1 MKKIFVSIALLLP
14 FSAFAQTAYLESV
27 TVENRRVEKDGADV
41 RVRMDLGLDNLDMKL
56 QHTLQ
61 LTPVIVSGDGT
72 QEQAL
77 QPVHVDGRIRG
88 KVVSRRAALDK
99 DYPAGGERLRRKN
112 GEPQTLHYEATA
124 PYEPWMLNGRL
135 ELRADVTGCAECGEG
150 RETMATGG
158 ILPYE
163 EPVYEMAVV
172 QQPKEE
178 AVKRRSEVRTARLQY
193 RQDSHNVL
201 PRYKDNQAELD
212 KVQASIDAVKGNTD
226 LTITRDGLRLA
237 RGHRGLQP
245 GPVRT
250 PRPHL
255 RGVCAAAQPR
265 VGQEPVA
272 RGRQGR
278 GLGRPAQG
286 GGTLHQPAEAGRGAA
301 HHRPMRGRPGCE
313 GDLDQCEEKIK
324 ALVPPE
330 IYQRVLN
337 EMYGPLRRN
346 EYRIE
351 YNVRHF
357 DLAEAKRLLET
368 RPDLLSVAE
377 MQKVADSYGR
387 GTAQYR
393 AVLKVAAETW
403 PDNETAL
410 TNYALALMDAG
421 EHDAAIALLAPK
433 AAENGSLQ
441 NLMGVAQFKA
451 GRMDKAE
458 EAFREAARLGYPGA
472 AENVR
477 KLEEARQLLGE

>member
-150 RETMATGG
+150 REAMATGG

-226 LTITRDGLRLA
+226 LTITGIYVTGYASPEATVAYNQALSERRARTFAEYVQQRNPELDKSLWHVEGRGEDWDGLRKVVERYTNL
-237 RGHRGLQP
+237 LKQDE
-245 GPVRT
+245 V
-250 PRPHL
+250 L
-255 RGVCAAAQPR
+255 RIIDQ
-265 VGQEPVA
+265 
-272 RGRQGR
+272 
-278 GLGRPAQG
+278 
-286 GGTLHQPAEAGRGAA
+286 
-301 HHRPMRGRPGCE
+301 CE

-387 GTAQYR
+387 GTADYR
-393 AVLKVAAETW
+393 AALKVAVDTY
-403 PDNETAL
+403 PDNTVAL
-410 TNYALALMDAG
+410 TNYALALIDAG
-421 EHDAAIALLAPK
+421 EYDAVVSLLTPK
-433 AAENGSLQ
+433 AAGDASLQ
-441 NLMGVAQFKA
+441 NLIGVAQFKA
-451 GRMDKAE
+451 GRMD
-458 EAFREAARLGYPGA
+458 EAADAFQKAAEKGYPGA

>member
-99 DYPAGGERLRRKN
+99 DYPADGERLRRKN

-226 LTITRDGLRLA
+226 LTITGIYVTGYASPEATVAYNQALSERRARTFAEYVQQRNPELDKSLWHVEGRGEDWDGLRKVVERYTNL
-237 RGHRGLQP
+237 LKQDE
-245 GPVRT
+245 V
-250 PRPHL
+250 L
-255 RGVCAAAQPR
+255 RIIDQ
-265 VGQEPVA
+265 
-272 RGRQGR
+272 
-278 GLGRPAQG
+278 
-286 GGTLHQPAEAGRGAA
+286 
-301 HHRPMRGRPGCE
+301 CE

-387 GTAQYR
+387 GTAEYR

>member
-226 LTITRDGLRLA
+226 LTITGIYVTGYASPEATVAYNQALSERRARTFAEYVQQRNPELDKSLWHVEGKGEDWDGLRKVVERYINL
-237 RGHRGLQP
+237 LKQDE
-245 GPVRT
+245 V
-250 PRPHL
+250 L
-255 RGVCAAAQPR
+255 RIIDQ
-265 VGQEPVA
+265 
-272 RGRQGR
+272 
-278 GLGRPAQG
+278 
-286 GGTLHQPAEAGRGAA
+286 
-301 HHRPMRGRPGCE
+301 CE

-421 EHDAAIALLAPK
+421 EHDAAVSLLAPK
-433 AAENGSLQ
+433 AAADASLQ
-441 NLMGVAQFKA
+441 NLIGVAQFKA
-451 GRMDKAE
+451 GRMDRAE
-458 EAFREAARLGYPGA
+458 EAFRRAAEMGYPGA

>member
-226 LTITRDGLRLA
+226 LTITGIYVTGYASPEATVAYNQALSERRARTFAEYVQQRNPELDKSLWHVEGKGEDWDGLRKVVERYTNL
-237 RGHRGLQP
+237 LKQDE
-245 GPVRT
+245 V
-250 PRPHL
+250 L
-255 RGVCAAAQPR
+255 RIIDQ
-265 VGQEPVA
+265 
-272 RGRQGR
+272 
-278 GLGRPAQG
+278 
-286 GGTLHQPAEAGRGAA
+286 
-301 HHRPMRGRPGCE
+301 CE

-458 EAFREAARLGYPGA
+458 EAFREAAKLGYPGA

>member
-27 TVENRRVEKDGADV
+27 TMENRRVEKDGADV

-99 DYPAGGERLRRKN
+99 DYPADGERLRRKN

-226 LTITRDGLRLA
+226 LTITGIYVTGYASPEATVAYNQALSERRARTFAEYVQQRNPELDKSLWHVEGRGEDWDGLRKVVERYTNL
-237 RGHRGLQP
+237 LKQDE
-245 GPVRT
+245 V
-250 PRPHL
+250 L
-255 RGVCAAAQPR
+255 RIIDQ
-265 VGQEPVA
+265 
-272 RGRQGR
+272 
-278 GLGRPAQG
+278 
-286 GGTLHQPAEAGRGAA
+286 
-301 HHRPMRGRPGCE
+301 CE

>member
-226 LTITRDGLRLA
+226 LTITGIYVTGYASPEATVAYNQALSERRARTFAEYVQQRNPELDKSLWHVEGRGEDWDGLRKVVERYTNL
-237 RGHRGLQP
+237 LKQDE
-245 GPVRT
+245 V
-250 PRPHL
+250 L
-255 RGVCAAAQPR
+255 RIIDQ
-265 VGQEPVA
+265 
-272 RGRQGR
+272 
-278 GLGRPAQG
+278 
-286 GGTLHQPAEAGRGAA
+286 
-301 HHRPMRGRPGCE
+301 CE

-451 GRMDKAE
+451 GRMDEAE

>member
-1 MKKIFVSIALLLP
+1 MVERYTNLLKQDEVL
-14 FSAFAQTAYLESV
+14 
-27 TVENRRVEKDGADV
+27 
-41 RVRMDLGLDNLDMKL
+41 
-56 QHTLQ
+56 
-61 LTPVIVSGDGT
+61 
-72 QEQAL
+72 
-77 QPVHVDGRIRG
+77 RI
-88 KVVSRRAALDK
+88 
-99 DYPAGGERLRRKN
+99 
-112 GEPQTLHYEATA
+112 
-124 PYEPWMLNGRL
+124 
-135 ELRADVTGCAECGEG
+135 
-150 RETMATGG
+150 
-158 ILPYE
+158 
-163 EPVYEMAVV
+163 
-172 QQPKEE
+172 
-178 AVKRRSEVRTARLQY
+178 
-193 RQDSHNVL
+193 
-201 PRYKDNQAELD
+201 
-212 KVQASIDAVKGNTD
+212 ID
-226 LTITRDGLRLA
+226 
-237 RGHRGLQP
+237 Q
-245 GPVRT
+245 
-250 PRPHL
+250 
-255 RGVCAAAQPR
+255 
-265 VGQEPVA
+265 
-272 RGRQGR
+272 
-278 GLGRPAQG
+278 
-286 GGTLHQPAEAGRGAA
+286 
-301 HHRPMRGRPGCE
+301 CE

>member
-135 ELRADVTGCAECGEG
+135 ELRADVTGCAGCGEG

-226 LTITRDGLRLA
+226 LTITGIYVTGYASPEATVAYNQALSERRARTFAEYVQQRNPELDKSLWHVEGRGEDWDGLRKVVERYTNL
-237 RGHRGLQP
+237 LKQDE
-245 GPVRT
+245 V
-250 PRPHL
+250 L
-255 RGVCAAAQPR
+255 RIIDQ
-265 VGQEPVA
+265 
-272 RGRQGR
+272 
-278 GLGRPAQG
+278 
-286 GGTLHQPAEAGRGAA
+286 
-301 HHRPMRGRPGCE
+301 CE

-387 GTAQYR
+387 GTAEYR

>member
-226 LTITRDGLRLA
+226 LTITGIYVTGYASPEATVAYNQALSERRARTFAEYVQQRNPELDKSLWHVEGKGEDWDGLRKVVERYTNL
-237 RGHRGLQP
+237 LKQDE
-245 GPVRT
+245 V
-250 PRPHL
+250 L
-255 RGVCAAAQPR
+255 RIIDQ
-265 VGQEPVA
+265 
-272 RGRQGR
+272 
-278 GLGRPAQG
+278 
-286 GGTLHQPAEAGRGAA
+286 
-301 HHRPMRGRPGCE
+301 CE

-387 GTAQYR
+387 GTADYR
-393 AVLKVAAETW
+393 AALKVAVDTY
-403 PDNETAL
+403 PDNTVAL
-410 TNYALALMDAG
+410 TNYALALIDAG
-421 EHDAAIALLAPK
+421 EYDAVVSLLTPK
-433 AAENGSLQ
+433 AAGDASLQ
-441 NLMGVAQFKA
+441 NLIGVAQFKA
-451 GRMDKAE
+451 GRMD
-458 EAFREAARLGYPGA
+458 EAADAFQKAAEKGYPGA

>member
-226 LTITRDGLRLA
+226 LTITGIYVTGYASPEATVAYNQALSERRARTFAEYVQQRNPELDKSLWHVEGKGEDWDGLRKVVERYTNL
-237 RGHRGLQP
+237 LKQDE
-245 GPVRT
+245 V
-250 PRPHL
+250 L
-255 RGVCAAAQPR
+255 RIIDQ
-265 VGQEPVA
+265 
-272 RGRQGR
+272 
-278 GLGRPAQG
+278 
-286 GGTLHQPAEAGRGAA
+286 
-301 HHRPMRGRPGCE
+301 CE

>member
-163 EPVYEMAVV
+163 EPVYEMAIV

-226 LTITRDGLRLA
+226 LTITGIYVTGYASPEATVAYNQALSERRARTFAEYVQQRNPELDKSLWHVEGKGEDWDGLRKVVERYTNL
-237 RGHRGLQP
+237 LKQDE
-245 GPVRT
+245 V
-250 PRPHL
+250 L
-255 RGVCAAAQPR
+255 RIIDQ
-265 VGQEPVA
+265 
-272 RGRQGR
+272 
-278 GLGRPAQG
+278 
-286 GGTLHQPAEAGRGAA
+286 
-301 HHRPMRGRPGCE
+301 CE

-393 AVLKVAAETW
+393 AVLKVAVETW

>member
-72 QEQAL
+72 QELAL

-226 LTITRDGLRLA
+226 LTITGIYVTGYASPEATVAYNQALSERRARTFAEYVQQRNPELDKSLWHVEGRGEDWDGLRKVVERYTNL
-237 RGHRGLQP
+237 LKQDE
-245 GPVRT
+245 V
-250 PRPHL
+250 L
-255 RGVCAAAQPR
+255 RIIDQ
-265 VGQEPVA
+265 
-272 RGRQGR
+272 
-278 GLGRPAQG
+278 
-286 GGTLHQPAEAGRGAA
+286 
-301 HHRPMRGRPGCE
+301 CE

-387 GTAQYR
+387 GTAEYR

-451 GRMDKAE
+451 GSMDKAE

>member
-226 LTITRDGLRLA
+226 LTITGIYVTGYASPEATVAYNQALSERRARTFAEYVQQRNPELDKSLWHVEGKGEDWDGLRKVVERYTNL
-237 RGHRGLQP
+237 LKQDE
-245 GPVRT
+245 V
-250 PRPHL
+250 L
-255 RGVCAAAQPR
+255 RIIDQ
-265 VGQEPVA
+265 
-272 RGRQGR
+272 
-278 GLGRPAQG
+278 
-286 GGTLHQPAEAGRGAA
+286 
-301 HHRPMRGRPGCE
+301 CE

-387 GTAQYR
+387 GTAEYR

>member
-99 DYPAGGERLRRKN
+99 SAAPADGERLRRKN
-112 GEPQTLHYEATA
+112 GESQTLHYEATA

-226 LTITRDGLRLA
+226 LTITGIYVTGYASPEATVAYNQALSERRARTFAEYVQQRNPELDKSLWHVEGKGEDWDGLRKVVERYTNL
-237 RGHRGLQP
+237 LKQDE
-245 GPVRT
+245 V
-250 PRPHL
+250 L
-255 RGVCAAAQPR
+255 RIIDQ
-265 VGQEPVA
+265 
-272 RGRQGR
+272 
-278 GLGRPAQG
+278 
-286 GGTLHQPAEAGRGAA
+286 
-301 HHRPMRGRPGCE
+301 CE

-387 GTAQYR
+387 GTAEYR
-393 AVLKVAAETW
+393 AVLKVAVETW

-433 AAENGSLQ
+433 AAGNGSLQ
-441 NLMGVAQFKA
+441 NLTGVAQFKA